1 MCYHKILIT
10 LAVKDSVPI
19 CVRSFLI
26 SVLGVTCTDL
36 ALTQADQVRFPNG
49 LNANKKHVVDLSPAS
64 VGRLDANKRHLDLS
78 SALVELCLASLP
90 LVLGELGPVLVL
102 GELGLVEMDSSR
114 RRGSARGKLSS
125 WQSSYLNIVISLY
138 ISYQLSIISSY
149 VSEVSF
155 LAPLAVLL

>member
-1 MCYHKILIT
+1 MFE
-10 LAVKDSVPI
+10 S
-19 CVRSFLI
+19 SW
-26 SVLGVTCTDL
+26 VTCTDL
-36 ALTQADQVRFPNG
+36 ALTQANQVRFPNG

-78 SALVELCLASLP
+78 SALVELCLGSLP